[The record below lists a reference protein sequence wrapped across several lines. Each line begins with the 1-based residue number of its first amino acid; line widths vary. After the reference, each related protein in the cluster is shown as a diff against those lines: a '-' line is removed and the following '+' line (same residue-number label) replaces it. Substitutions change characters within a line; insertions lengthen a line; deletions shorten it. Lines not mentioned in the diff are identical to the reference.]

1 MSALTS
7 LPGTSQRRGAKED
20 SIIALF
26 VEQDVDMLAGLLAI
40 TKTGA
45 TYLPLDPIYPKAHFG
60 THS

>member
-20 SIIALF
+20 TVVTLF
-26 VEQDVDMLAGLLAI
+26 VERTVDMIIGLLAI

-45 TYLPLDPIYPKAHFG
+45 TYLPLDPIYPKAQAG
-60 THS
+60 ADP